1 MARRKSTKKTTRRR
15 STRRRG
21 IGAINIAS
29 SLTSVAGILGGVAL
43 AGYANKLLLSKQS
56 RTIQNFGPIA
66 LGILTPMVVK
76 SELGRNLGNGMI
88 AYGGA
93 KVLQGF
99 GLAGDEMTEEIS
111 IGADDL
117 SVIAGEDGYALAG
130 EDGYAMA
137 GDNLAVLAGLE
148 DLDEDA

>member
-21 IGAINIAS
+21 IGAVNIAS

-43 AGYANKLLLSKQS
+43 AGYANKLLLSRQS
-56 RTIQNFGPIA
+56 QMVQKIAPIA
-66 LGILTPMVVK
+66 LGIITPMVVK

-99 GLAGDEMTEEIS
+99 GLAGDDTEEIS

-117 SVIAGEDGYALAG
+117 SIIAGDEYAMAG

-148 DLDEDA
+148 DMDENE

>member
-1 MARRKSTKKTTRRR
+1 MARRKSSKKTTRRR

-21 IGAINIAS
+21 IGAINPTNA
-29 SLTSVAGILGGVAL
+29 LTQVAGILGGVAL

-56 RTIQNFGPIA
+56 STVQKVAPIV
-66 LGILTPMVVK
+66 LGVITPMVVK
-76 SELGRNLGNGMI
+76 SDLGRNLGNGMI

-117 SVIAGEDGYALAG
+117 SVIAGDDFPMAG
-130 EDGYAMA
+130 DDGYAMA

-148 DLDEDA
+148 DLDDE

>member
-1 MARRKSTKKTTRRR
+1 MARRKSSKKTTRRR

-21 IGAINIAS
+21 IGAINVQS
-29 SLTSVAGILGGVAL
+29 SLTQIAGVLGGVAL
-43 AGYANKLLLSKQS
+43 AGYANKLLLSSQS
-56 RTIQNFGPIA
+56 ATVQKVAPLA
-66 LGILTPMVVK
+66 LGVLAPMVIK
-76 SELGRNLGNGMI
+76 SELGKNLGAGMI

-99 GLAGDEMTEEIS
+99 GLAGDDTDEIS

-117 SVIAGEDGYALAG
+117 SVIAGDGGYAMAG

-148 DLDEDA
+148 NLDDEN

>member
-1 MARRKSTKKTTRRR
+1 MARRKSTKKTSRRR

-21 IGAINIAS
+21 IGAINPANALTQIAG
-29 SLTSVAGILGGVAL
+29 VLGGVAL

-56 RTIQNFGPIA
+56 STVQKVAPIA
-66 LGILTPMVVK
+66 LGIITPMVVK
-76 SELGRNLGNGMI
+76 SELGRNLGSGMI

-99 GLAGDEMTEEIS
+99 GLAGDNSEEIS

-117 SVIAGEDGYALAG
+117 SVIAGEDGYAMAG

-148 DLDEDA
+148 DLDENE

>member
-1 MARRKSTKKTTRRR
+1 MARRKSSKKTTRRR
-15 STRRRG
+15 SSRRRG
-21 IGAINIAS
+21 IGALNVGSSINQIAG
-29 SLTSVAGILGGVAL
+29 VLGGVAL

-56 RTIQNFGPIA
+56 STIQKVAPIA
-66 LGILTPMVVK
+66 FGILTPMVVK
-76 SELGRNLGNGMI
+76 SELGKNLGAGMI

-99 GLAGDEMTEEIS
+99 GLAGDMTEGEEIS

-117 SVIAGEDGYALAG
+117 SVIAGDDFAMAGDG
-130 EDGYAMA
+130 GYPMA

-148 DLDEDA
+148 DLDDE